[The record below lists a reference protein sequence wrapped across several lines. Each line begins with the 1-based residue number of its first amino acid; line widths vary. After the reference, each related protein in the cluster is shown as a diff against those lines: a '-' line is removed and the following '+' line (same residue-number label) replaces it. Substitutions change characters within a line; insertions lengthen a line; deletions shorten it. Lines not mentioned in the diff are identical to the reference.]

1 MIYTPSVQT
10 TFLPKNNQ
18 LEFHERGAV
27 RAAKGRVFGTKPGG
41 PPAPEPEF
49 DPPIVKDKAQWH
61 IDNKYEVGLEV
72 SAFAATWREG
82 NPETQTYRSRWQT
95 RATSSDAWT
104 NSAWINDPTNQQVRL
119 TFTPTEPG
127 EIRFQSQVRDTTWDP
142 VAQVNSFA
150 AIQNVTAP
158 PLSVVQ
164 RTSTSGNTLV
174 GSELTGALAS
184 YTGGNPPVLEEYQWQ
199 RSADGSGNWQ
209 GVTEWT
215 STNTASAA
223 TLKYTT
229 VNADIGMY
237 VRFASKA
244 TDADGAIAYGSGNA
258 IGPVVAPTE
267 IGDVSLSVNDVLHED
282 GGAITLLINDP
293 VPAEIFFTGD
303 ADPHFIWEARS
314 GYPLMV
320 GQQEKSTILTFPE
333 AGAPTVSCT
342 LTDSTATDSPISYAV
357 NFYIVDAKTY
367 EELKS
372 NNKL

>member
-18 LEFHERGAV
+18 LDFHERGAV

-127 EIRFQSQVRDTTWDP
+127 ELRFQSQVRDTTWDP

-150 AIQNVTAP
+150 AIQNVAAP
-158 PLSVVQ
+158 
-164 RTSTSGNTLV
+164 
-174 GSELTGALAS
+174 A
-184 YTGGNPPVLEEYQWQ
+184 
-199 RSADGSGNWQ
+199 
-209 GVTEWT
+209 
-215 STNTASAA
+215 
-223 TLKYTT
+223 
-229 VNADIGMY
+229 
-237 VRFASKA
+237 
-244 TDADGAIAYGSGNA
+244 
-258 IGPVVAPTE
+258 TE
-267 IGDVSLSVNDVLHED
+267 IGDVSLTVNDVLHED

-303 ADPHFIWEARS
+303 ANPTFKWEARS
-314 GYPLMV
+314 NYPLMV
-320 GQQEKSTILTFPE
+320 GQQAKSTVLTFPE
-333 AGAPTVSCT
+333 AGGPTVTCT
-342 LTDSTATDSPISYAV
+342 LTDSTATDSPISYGV